1 MNLEQVSTQYTT
13 RTMGRGEVLDAADV
27 WQEFTEAI
35 PNFDSTSTR
44 SETLLEQM
52 NTTKDSSDYLWYT
65 FRYTAINFTLIMN
78 YVL

>member
-1 MNLEQVSTQYTT
+1 
-13 RTMGRGEVLDAADV
+13 MGRGEVLDAADV

-35 PNFDSTSTR
+35 PNFDSTSKR
-44 SETLLEQM
+44 SKTLLEQM

-78 YVL
+78 SVL